1 MAKKEKK
8 KINRPLKKK
17 PQNSYNRS
25 YQPPMAST
33 RERVSN
39 LNIHKIVERIL
50 SSGQLSRQEYVH
62 LITTM
67 LCDYHIT
74 DEERPQLNRVFD
86 NIQSGQIKFVD

>member
-1 MAKKEKK
+1 MAKKERI
-8 KINRPLKKK
+8 INKPLKKK
-17 PQNSYNRS
+17 PQRTYYKS

-33 RERVSN
+33 RERGSN

-50 SSGQLSRQEYVH
+50 VSGQLSRQEYVH

-67 LCDYHIT
+67 LSDYQIT

-86 NIQSGQIKFVD
+86 SIQSGQIKFVD

>member
-1 MAKKEKK
+1 
-8 KINRPLKKK
+8 
-17 PQNSYNRS
+17 
-25 YQPPMAST
+25 MAST

-50 SSGQLSRQEYVH
+50 LSGQLTRQEYVH

-67 LCDYHIT
+67 LSDSHIT

-86 NIQSGQIKFVD
+86 NIQSGQIKFVN

>member
-1 MAKKEKK
+1 MAKKERI
-8 KINRPLKKK
+8 INKPLKKK
-17 PQNSYNRS
+17 PQRTYYKS

-50 SSGQLSRQEYVH
+50 VSGHLSRQEYVH

-67 LCDYHIT
+67 LSDYQIT

-86 NIQSGQIKFVD
+86 SIQSGQIKFVD

>member
-1 MAKKEKK
+1 MAKKEKI
-8 KINRPLKKK
+8 INRPLRKK
-17 PQNSYNRS
+17 PQRIHYRS

-39 LNIHKIVERIL
+39 LNIHKIVGRIL
-50 SSGQLSRQEYVH
+50 LSGQLSRQEYVH

-67 LCDYHIT
+67 LSDYHIT

-86 NIQSGQIKFVD
+86 SIQSGQIKFVD